1 MLRVMPAFTNALL
14 MREQTVSFQEII
26 LVFPTANLITKT
38 VPLFFQLKL
47 PSNLIQVQCEEHW
60 IVFLSIEPQVVYL
73 THYGRVKNVEK
84 NLGPELLQCLDQL
97 VEMALELKRKI
108 RHRSNN
114 CQQ

>member
-1 MLRVMPAFTNALL
+1 

-47 PSNLIQVQCEEHW
+47 SSNLIQVQCEEHW
-60 IVFLSIEPQVVYL
+60 IVLLSFEPQVVYL

-84 NLGPELLQCLDQL
+84 NLGLELLQCLDQL
-97 VEMALELKRKI
+97 VEMSLELKRKI

>member
-1 MLRVMPAFTNALL
+1 
-14 MREQTVSFQEII
+14 MRRT
-26 LVFPTANLITKT
+26 LDR
-38 VPLFFQLKL
+38 
-47 PSNLIQVQCEEHW
+47 
-60 IVFLSIEPQVVYL
+60 LSEYREPQVVYL

-97 VEMALELKRKI
+97 VEIDLELKRNI

>member
-1 MLRVMPAFTNALL
+1 M
-14 MREQTVSFQEII
+14 
-26 LVFPTANLITKT
+26 
-38 VPLFFQLKL
+38 PLFFQLKL
-47 PSNLIQVQCEEHW
+47 QSNLIQVQCEENW

-84 NLGPELLQCLDQL
+84 NLRPELLQCLDLL